1 MNYKI
6 SEKPYP
12 QNSYNMD
19 YIRAATAFN
28 NPWTALGALIG
39 NVLSKNY
46 SDRGERKLM
55 ESMKDSIPTGDS
67 AQTEAQITQKMLE
80 NRPSQ
85 EETGNQAL
93 FNAYEK
99 GSNNPIQPN
108 YEVGLERLKNQ
119 STDPLEIAALQ
130 GAINKAQPQEAE
142 IGKVTPNEI
151 NGFDKYF
158 QENVPHMDAQGNL
171 SNMDAAANLQEQRA
185 VQQGIPKFSADEWEA
200 KMWQEGKKQGRPD
213 YQIQAVIDR
222 MKPQALQAEKR
233 YGDSQIERY
242 TNQFFNS
249 LPDANGEGGD
259 PVARL
264 DALNEIAKYDPKQAS
279 ILASGNV
286 SLPATIARNDAQS
299 QRAYRAQQDNVN
311 NQLRAMQI
319 AARSNGGTSRNGGIG
334 GSDVKE
340 PSSIKTLK
348 QNLAY
353 QVSKGLITEE
363 QANATLDKANRQL
376 GMTAAEKEADDY
388 ADNLIGKLDA
398 LMNNIGELPGTRDV
412 EPSGQMLEEISQLID
427 ENPKL
432 WDKLDSEDKLVINS
446 RRYYAN
452 AMREIAAGNEEM
464 ARQYAKAIPAYIAE
478 REGWDLSNE
487 NIANLV
493 KNFNGINALEE
504 KEKTEKAMPKFTEA
518 LKDTLRTRGFSY

>member
-99 GSNNPIQPN
+99 GNNNPIQPN

-185 VQQGIPKFSADEWEA
+185 VQQGIPRFSADEWEA

-233 YGDSQIERY
+233 YKEAQEDYLTNAIVGEMPLDNGYGGNAALRTQYLAELVGLGTDS
-242 TNQFFNS
+242 
-249 LPDANGEGGD
+249 
-259 PVARL
+259 
-264 DALNEIAKYDPKQAS
+264 AKQKAAVLGAGSP
-279 ILASGNV
+279 
-286 SLPATIARNDAQS
+286 T
-299 QRAYRAQQDNVN
+299 QRDIIN
-311 NQLRAMQI
+311 M
-319 AARSNGGTSRNGGIG
+319 
-334 GSDVKE
+334 
-340 PSSIKTLK
+340 
-348 QNLAY
+348 NLAREARQNKNNMDLIKMQY
-353 QVSKGLITEE
+353 GGKGTGRTNNTASSKVPNKIAEIDMAKQRLIESGMSAE
-363 QANATLDKANRQL
+363 QANAWAQEQYLNVGK
-376 GMTAAEKEADDY
+376 TAAQTKAQKSIDEFAD
-388 ADNLIGKLDA
+388 KLDA
-398 LMNNIGELPGTRDV
+398 PLTNLMNAVNAYDVGASGDALAELQG
-412 EPSGQMLEEISQLID
+412 LIE
-427 ENPKL
+427 ENPKMWEQL
-432 WDKLDSEDKLVINS
+432 PVETK
-446 RRYYAN
+446 
-452 AMREIAAGNEEM
+452 REIYQQMYNANGVRQAIVGDYDGSRKYFKALTPEAVESHGWNVSPEELY
-464 ARQYAKAIPAYIAE
+464 QLAKNY
-478 REGWDLSNE
+478 
-487 NIANLV
+487 
-493 KNFNGINALEE
+493 K
-504 KEKTEKAMPKFTEA
+504 K
-518 LKDTLRTRGFSY
+518 